1 MENENLS
8 LCAEIDRINEKWA
21 EEKETFIGIISDL
34 EAQIKQLTKEE
45 ETEAEDPEE
54 EDIPVGVSILE
65 NGLGDHIMEQGGG
78 TLMFPSQYRK
88 VCSSDINWAQIRKK
102 YDLTGRGWNL
112 YIETNP
118 EIKKQNKEVKYKH
131 PHFVEKD
138 WDGAYLGDFNGL
150 YVSDY
155 VYGDVYIVRK

>member
-1 MENENLS
+1 M
-8 LCAEIDRINEKWA
+8 
-21 EEKETFIGIISDL
+21 
-34 EAQIKQLTKEE
+34 
-45 ETEAEDPEE
+45 
-54 EDIPVGVSILE
+54 DIPVGVSILE
-65 NGLGDHIMEQGGG
+65 NGFGDHIIEQGGG

-88 VCSSDINWAQIRKK
+88 VCNSDINWAQIRKN
-102 YDLTGRGWNL
+102 YDLTGRGWKV

-131 PHFVEKD
+131 PHFVDED
-138 WDGAYLGDFNGL
+138 WDGAYIGDFNNL